1 MRDVLAR
8 PAPPDAVAAA
18 YDRCRR
24 MQRRHD
30 PTFFVATARLPRR
43 NRPAVHA
50 LYGFL
55 RGADEIVDGRGRAS
69 NPDTRRAALDAWQGA
84 LRDSVEGRRPDH
96 PVLAALADAGRR
108 HDLPL
113 HLLDTYMRS
122 MRVDCDDRVRIQDDA
137 QLDRYMDGSAATVGR
152 LMAPLLDARDDE
164 ATEPLARLGVA
175 FQLTNFVRDVR
186 EDWEMDRVYLP
197 GLDED
202 ELRRGVAS
210 PALKAR
216 IAFDVDRARR
226 LFAETVEAEDHVPA
240 SMRRGMRVAR
250 AVYVRVLD
258 RVERLGY
265 DVLGRSTALGPQ
277 DLGPVIAAA
286 VARR

>member
-1 MRDVLAR
+1 VTVST
-8 PAPPDAVAAA
+8 APPDATVSAA

-43 NRPAVHA
+43 TRPAVHA

-69 NPDTRRAALDAWQGA
+69 DPTTRRAALDAWQEA
-84 LRDSVEGRRPDH
+84 LAESVDGRRPDH

-113 HLLDTYMRS
+113 HLLSTYMRS
-122 MRVDCDDRVRIQDDA
+122 MRVDCDDRVRIPDDGA
-137 QLDRYMDGSAATVGR
+137 LDRYMDGSAATVGR
-152 LMAPLLDARDDE
+152 LMAPLLDARGE
-164 ATEPLARLGVA
+164 GTEPLARLGVA
-175 FQLTNFVRDVR
+175 FQLTNFIRDVR
-186 EDWEMDRVYLP
+186 EDWTMDRVYLP

-202 ELRRGVAS
+202 DLRRGVAS
-210 PALKAR
+210 PALRGR
-216 IAFDVDRARR
+216 IADDVDRARR
-226 LFAETVEAEDHVPA
+226 LFAETIEVEDHVPA
-240 SMRRGMRVAR
+240 SMRRGMRLAR
-250 AVYVRVLD
+250 AVYGRVLD

-265 DVLGRSTALGPQ
+265 DVLGGRTELGPR
-277 DLGPVIAAA
+277 DLGPVVVSAL
-286 VARR
+286 RHR

>member
-1 MRDVLAR
+1 MSTVPR
-8 PAPPDAVAAA
+8 PEAPADALAAA

-30 PTFFVATARLPRR
+30 PTFFLATARLPRA

-69 NPDTRRAALDAWQGA
+69 DPTTRRAALDAWQSA
-84 LRDSVEGRRPDH
+84 LRDSLDGRPDAH
-96 PVLAALADAGRR
+96 PVLSALADAGRR

-113 HLLDTYMRS
+113 HLLEVYMRS
-122 MRVDCDDRVRIQDDA
+122 MRVDCDDRVRLPDDA
-137 QLDRYMDGSAATVGR
+137 ALDRYMDGSAATVGR
-152 LMAPLLDARDDE
+152 LMAPLLGADDDG
-164 ATEPLARLGVA
+164 AEPLARLGVA

-186 EDWEMDRVYLP
+186 EDWAMDRVYLP

-202 ELRRGVAS
+202 DLRRGEAS
-210 PALKAR
+210 PALRAR
-216 IAFDVDRARR
+216 IAGDVDRARR
-226 LFAETVEAEDHVPA
+226 LFAETTEVEQHVPV
-240 SMRRGMRVAR
+240 SMRRGMRLAR
-250 AVYVRVLD
+250 AVYGRVLD

-265 DVLGRSTALGPQ
+265 DVIGGRTALGAR
-277 DLGPVIAAA
+277 DLGPVA
-286 VARR
+286 VAALRRG

>member
-1 MRDVLAR
+1 MSTR
-8 PAPPDAVAAA
+8 PTPQDAVSAA

-43 NRPAVHA
+43 TRPAVHA

-69 NPDTRRAALDAWQGA
+69 DPDTRRAALDAWQAA
-84 LRDSVEGRRPDH
+84 LQESVDGRRSDH
-96 PVLAALADAGRR
+96 PVLAALADAARR

-122 MRVDCDDRVRIQDDA
+122 MRVDCDDRVRIPDDA
-137 QLDRYMDGSAATVGR
+137 ALDRYMDGSAATVGR
-152 LMAPLLDARDDE
+152 LMAPLLDARSE
-164 ATEPLARLGVA
+164 ATEQLARLGVA
-175 FQLTNFVRDVR
+175 FQLTNFIRDVR
-186 EDWEMDRVYLP
+186 EDWTMDRVYLP

-210 PALKAR
+210 PLLRGRVAD
-216 IAFDVDRARR
+216 DVDRARR
-226 LFAETVEAEDHVPA
+226 LFAETTDVEDHVPA
-240 SMRRGMRVAR
+240 SMRRGMRLAR
-250 AVYVRVLD
+250 AVYGRVLD
-258 RVERLGY
+258 RVESLGY
-265 DVLGRSTALGPQ
+265 DVLSGRTALGPR
-277 DLGPVIAAA
+277 DLGPVLATAL
-286 VARR
+286 RRG